1 MSRERGE
8 LFAGKKKGVEGVGRM
23 VNSVPCDPL
32 VSACRQCLAGQR
44 ILEAQ
49 GEKNASG
56 FLPFVLLSGQVLD
69 STVWGGSFQDRRP
82 CLQGSTGGLFAI
94 TAFWPIPPA
103 LGSTTPSIRLDGDGR
118 LEVCTLIGPSS
129 STFSFNKKKSLSSK
143 KRTTKGSQ
151 RSPPAK
157 GGTYKGLPTLPGAF
171 LGPQHT
177 AKDLL
182 VHLEMYSR
190 V

>member
-1 MSRERGE
+1 MHQDSFPLYSSVVRCWTAQFGEVLSRTEDHVFRDLLGDCLLSLPFGPSPQLWAQQPHQLGWME
-8 LFAGKKKGVEGVGRM
+8 MAGWRCAHLLDQVLARFHSTKKK
-23 VNSVPCDPL
+23 
-32 VSACRQCLAGQR
+32 
-44 ILEAQ
+44 
-49 GEKNASG
+49 
-56 FLPFVLLSGQVLD
+56 
-69 STVWGGSFQDRRP
+69 T
-82 CLQGSTGGLFAI
+82 
-94 TAFWPIPPA
+94 
-103 LGSTTPSIRLDGDGR
+103 
-118 LEVCTLIGPSS
+118 
-129 STFSFNKKKSLSSK
+129 LSSK